1 MCEQCGLAD
10 EHEDDIE
17 ALVKAFL
24 ARREQASRLAGKAG
38 PAPRPAGG
46 DGSVFTPS
54 EKSA

>member
-24 ARREQASRLAGKAG
+24 ARREAAARRAGQPG
-38 PAPRPAGG
+38 PTPRPAGET
-46 DGSVFTPS
+46 GSVSTPW